1 MGFIH
6 NSCSALLWTII
17 SAESVLTVLTVLTVI
32 TFQTIEILIKLN
44 MNKKHANHAADLCLN
59 CDDNGKEGGE
69 HWSVETK
76 IHLTLSDTYKIH
88 FAF

>member
-17 SAESVLTVLTVLTVI
+17 SAQSVLTVL

-44 MNKKHANHAADLCLN
+44 MNKKPANHADDLCLN

-76 IHLTLSDTYKIH
+76 IHLTLSDTYMIN
-88 FAF
+88 FAY

>member
-1 MGFIH
+1 MRYRVAFIH

-17 SAESVLTVLTVLTVI
+17 SDQSVLTVL
-32 TFQTIEILIKLN
+32 TFQTIEILIRLN
-44 MNKKHANHAADLCLN
+44 MNKKPANHAADLCLN

-76 IHLTLSDTYKIH
+76 IHFTLSDTYKIN